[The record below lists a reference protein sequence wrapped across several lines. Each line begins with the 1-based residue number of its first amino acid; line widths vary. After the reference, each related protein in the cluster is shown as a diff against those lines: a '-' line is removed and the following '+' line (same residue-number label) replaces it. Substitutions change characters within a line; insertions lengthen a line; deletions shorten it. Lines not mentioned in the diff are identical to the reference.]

1 MQGYQF
7 LHMTLKYVVW
17 PTCFLKCKEQKK
29 ERSNLYHVRLVYFIV
44 HFEFHVKSM
53 NVYFVLKLTHIS
65 YAEPT
70 EQWNKVARNNMQ
82 IKFLL
87 FSQRSMMIINCKFK
101 FHRFQS
107 NAYYSKKL
115 SRNIK
120 HIYARISRH
129 CYVAKMLTW

>member
-1 MQGYQF
+1 MEGYQF

-87 FSQRSMMIINCKFK
+87 FSQRSMIISNCKLYF
-101 FHRFQS
+101 RS
-107 NAYYSKKL
+107 
-115 SRNIK
+115 SRK
-120 HIYARISRH
+120 VHF
-129 CYVAKMLTW
+129 VAKFIIILLSIQISKFGLFLGILH

>member
-1 MQGYQF
+1 MQGYEF

-87 FSQRSMMIINCKFK
+87 FSQRSMVTLNCKFEFNKFLSILPASIINYQNWNSISWKECGK
-101 FHRFQS
+101 FHD
-107 NAYYSKKL
+107 
-115 SRNIK
+115 
-120 HIYARISRH
+120 
-129 CYVAKMLTW
+129 

>member
-1 MQGYQF
+1 MQGYWF
-7 LHMTLKYVVW
+7 LNMTLKYVFW

-87 FSQRSMMIINCKFK
+87 FSQRSMVTLNCKFEFNKFLSILPASIINYQNWNSISWKECGK
-101 FHRFQS
+101 FHD
-107 NAYYSKKL
+107 
-115 SRNIK
+115 
-120 HIYARISRH
+120 
-129 CYVAKMLTW
+129 